1 MHQIS
6 KPVWPVDVV
15 GNGQMGQHLQVF
27 HQQPTP
33 LPCQPVPGGL
43 FVLGNQQTGVRN
55 CVTRRN
61 IDNAR
66 KKIQMS
72 GQNNTIGFGRGKIY
86 RQEKICCQE
95 KYRRIMPEWTIH

>member
-33 LPCQPVPGGL
+33 LPCQPVPSGL

-55 CVTRRN
+55 CVTRKN

-72 GQNNTIGFGRGKIY
+72 GRNNTRGLAEETYTVRK
-86 RQEKICCQE
+86 
-95 KYRRIMPEWTIH
+95 KYVVRKNIEE